1 MGELGNQREG
11 KGEEAKGKRER
22 GRGRGE
28 AEEGKGKGKGKG
40 KTRASSPVPPLPLF
54 TFSLF
59 LRACAELVALEF
71 EIKTAA
77 GKAKFTGGARD
88 VATMFSQSF
97 RNHATLDFSKRIGKC
112 EVLH

>member
-11 KGEEAKGKRER
+11 KAKMGKAKGKRER
-22 GRGRGE
+22 ERERGRLVHL
-28 AEEGKGKGKGKG
+28 
-40 KTRASSPVPPLPLF
+40 PLFPLPLF